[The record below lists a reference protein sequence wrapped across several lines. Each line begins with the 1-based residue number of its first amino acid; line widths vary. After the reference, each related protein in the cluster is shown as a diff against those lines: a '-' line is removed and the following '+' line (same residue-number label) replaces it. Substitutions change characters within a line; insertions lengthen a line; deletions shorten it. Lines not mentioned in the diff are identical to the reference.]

1 MEDFGW
7 IIFLAVF
14 WVLSVFGEQRKKQGR
29 KGRQRDRERPDP
41 DESMVE
47 VGPAAGRRSLARDL
61 EEGARRAEEALRR
74 WEARQ
79 QQTEAAS
86 PTMRQA
92 EARRTTEPPPSRRR
106 TTMPASVDEQR
117 REAYQAIAEML
128 DGRDPEAAEAPEDRQ
143 PEGPRLAT
151 VSPAARRPVYR
162 AAQIGGPS
170 LLTKGGTLV
179 EARRPVAALDEPPV
193 RTIESGLD
201 RIERLPPLQRAV
213 VWSELLGPPVALRE
227 DT

>member
-7 IIFLAVF
+7 IIFVAVF

-29 KGRQRDRERPDP
+29 KGRQRNRERPDP
-41 DESMVE
+41 DESDLE

-61 EEGARRAEEALRR
+61 EEGARRAEAALRR

-79 QQTEAAS
+79 QPTATAA
-86 PTMRQA
+86 PTGRQA
-92 EARRTTEPPPSRRR
+92 EARRPTAPPPARRG
-106 TTMPASVDEQR
+106 TTVPDRVDEQR

-128 DGRDPEAAEAPEDRQ
+128 EDRDPEAAEAPEDRQ
-143 PEGPRLAT
+143 PEGPRLAP
-151 VSPAARRPVYR
+151 VAPPARRPVYR
-162 AAQIGGPS
+162 EAQIGGPS

-179 EARRPVAALDEPPV
+179 AARRPVAALDEPPV
-193 RTIESGLD
+193 RTFESGLD
-201 RIERLPPLQRAV
+201 RIERLAPLQRAV
-213 VWSELLGPPVALRE
+213 VWSELLSPPVGLRE